1 MVGKKPLGKHP
12 PDKAAKLP
20 IPLLG
25 SKAKGQQPHQGYNAK
40 PLMTSTL
47 PPPQQ
52 QPQKSTQPEPIK
64 TNFEAETI
72 HGLYIEAID
81 GGNDKKHDYCTV
93 S

>member
-52 QPQKSTQPEPIK
+52 QPQKSTQPEPKK
-64 TNFEAETI
+64 TNFEAVTI
-72 HGLYIEAID
+72 PNEVEDHSNPSKGMNKRAL
-81 GGNDKKHDYCTV
+81 K
-93 S
+93 